1 MVRPPVAA
9 ARPVFLNP
17 LKVRLPVTATVSL
30 AHRISGILLVLG
42 LPWLVWALSLS
53 LSGERGGGAAG
64 PWLAWL
70 GSMPGR
76 LVLLLLTWALA
87 HHTAAGVRH
96 LLFDAG
102 YATRYRQARTSAWIV
117 HGVALLTTLLAAAA
131 LALDAWT
138 AAT

>member
-1 MVRPPVAA
+1 MVHPPATVD
-9 ARPVFLNP
+9 RPVFLDP

-53 LSGERGGGAAG
+53 LSGERVAG

-70 GSMPGR
+70 GSTPGR

-102 YATRYRQARTSAWIV
+102 YATRYRQARASAWIV

-131 LALDAWT
+131 LALQAWT
-138 AAT
+138 AAS